1 VTGSLA
7 ACVQPIGL
15 GIPEI
20 DGTTGDVLA
29 CTMKTF
35 EERRTF
41 PVFFIFTE
49 TDTRHLPTRLND
61 NTPLRNEQTPDARYV
76 GVPFRGDETTSNT
89 FNFVPAV
96 GETCDQTNVEPEAP
110 SVVVNANET
119 PDENTSETIMNVN
132 VINSRLIAIGK
143 DYLAQRDA
151 KYAPL
156 SKTTKKVLNNKQWR
170 RRRES
175 KSTKTV
181 IHNPVSL

>member
-1 VTGSLA
+1 
-7 ACVQPIGL
+7 
-15 GIPEI
+15 
-20 DGTTGDVLA
+20 
-29 CTMKTF
+29 
-35 EERRTF
+35 
-41 PVFFIFTE
+41 
-49 TDTRHLPTRLND
+49 
-61 NTPLRNEQTPDARYV
+61 
-76 GVPFRGDETTSNT
+76 
-89 FNFVPAV
+89 VPAV

-175 KSTKTV
+175 KSKENV
-181 IHNPVSL
+181 SHNPNWL